1 MAENTLLSSLKNWI
15 SSDSTDTT
23 KKKAKTAKSKTSARP
38 PADPPNNAPPAP
50 MGANLQETVYAGM
63 NSSYAIAKAYKGVMR
78 PDTDVFG
85 VVNNLK
91 NESYKN
97 DYSDGIVEYFARV
110 LRVENKNTATK
121 EEDESSLFG
130 WFDSL
135 LASDSSTGVSPDP
148 PVEITAITDCGIHA
162 GCWGKLGVKGDG
174 FHLPNESGLGGSNKT
189 ITLIRDGQKGKF
201 IGLPGVEIPLPGD
214 IVRVTWKD
222 LKNHRDGVYL
232 GPLISRLPPAQGAGS
247 RATATGGFNA
257 RCFES
262 APPGG
267 SSKRSSNSTA
277 TSKTGNS
284 VRKPSIN
291 AKKERGKKPIG
302 KGVFTGFPDIKTH
315 KVKAA
320 VEATLSWVC
329 FDGIVQ
335 EEKSKKK
342 VISKKATLSKAQ
354 KFVKEY
360 QKKGIRT
367 YIMGYPIVGHEEV
380 FINDLINMA
389 SKVQTIGVI
398 INLDSYIVSGNT
410 MNNETRSERA
420 SYLIQTLKKTADE
433 KGFCVGLT
441 ASNLT
446 NNARVPWKVFVST
459 DGQSGVDFVVPQVL
473 AQSYTR
479 TKESFV
485 SEFSPWKI
493 LGFKHIIPALG
504 MIGKSPPE
512 NGWKEDGY
520 NTIEKSPWRFREDA
534 TWTFNEED
542 SDSVINQLGKETMAN
557 AVIWWDWAGANV
569 SWKDWPEKR
578 WDIIR
583 ELGNAEVAAEKLNSL
598 SDSQMDEADK
608 ERIKNLPLGEYMK
621 RSEAAPETQ
630 KKKTANAGNEVT
642 AAPAP
647 SKPSEGQETT
657 KDAEAQEV
665 TKQLSKKE
673 KEEIQKEIDEKQK
686 EIKQYED
693 TIKELKSDLQ
703 KASSSGEGAGSKGVN
718 IAAVTEQIKQQN
730 KLKKEKEGELSKLRA
745 KLGKTEETT
754 PSTAPNYQRCVTDA
768 SGRVVLNHNYGGPL
782 QPGQIKA
789 SQLGGIPFHDVGFVV
804 GRPFAGLASI
814 IIHEPGGG
822 GGSVKGVVRSL
833 KKRRCWKP
841 NRRKYPNAPS
851 YEAQCPDGLSVHF
864 IVNSFGGLTQYVSMK
879 NQARHAGDF
888 NKVSI
893 GVEVVNGSLYGA
905 PSKKYTP
912 GTMQQME
919 GTYRLVGMI
928 AAQTGI
934 PLKFPGGT
942 TLEVDKKHGHA
953 PGVNAHGSIGGHS
966 DGRFPVLYCALRHSG
981 LKKVEAYKKAL
992 QIGGY
997 EYSMDQQH
1005 KDAAAMVK
1013 RYCKEGKQDSIE
1025 CQDAKRTWIEAQS
1038 ESVYRGLE
1046 AAGHSRPDEPK
1057 FVSANGQVPT
1067 VQNPDPNPK
1076 EPVQL
1081 TLAQRL
1087 QALAKKKKK
1096 CPEGYRWSEWNEKC
1110 VKD

>member
-1 MAENTLLSSLKNWI
+1 MAENTLSSYLKNWI
-15 SSDSTDTT
+15 SSDSADTT

-38 PADPPNNAPPAP
+38 PAVPPNNIPPAP
-50 MGANLQETVYAGM
+50 MGTNLQEMVYAAT
-63 NSSYAIAKAYKGVMR
+63 NPEYIHAKSYKGVLR
-78 PDTDVFG
+78 SDTDAFG
-85 VVNNLK
+85 VLRNLSVDK
-91 NESYKN
+91 YKN
-97 DYSDGIVEYFARV
+97 DYSEGIVRYLATV
-110 LRVENKNTATK
+110 LRVENKGTVSPGTENEA
-121 EEDESSLFG
+121 SAFG

-135 LASDSSTGVSPDP
+135 LASVSPAANPPAP
-148 PVEITAITDCGIHA
+148 PVEITAVVDCGIHA
-162 GCWGKLGVKGDG
+162 GCFGKLGIKGDG
-174 FHLPNESGLGGSNKT
+174 FSLPNESGQGGSNKA
-189 ITLIRDGQKGKF
+189 ITLIRDGQKGLF
-201 IGLPGVEIPLPGD
+201 TATDSRVETPLVGEL
-214 IVRVTWKD
+214 VWVTWQD
-222 LKNHRDGVYL
+222 LKNYRGGVYL

-247 RATATGGFNA
+247 RATAAAGFNA

-284 VRKPSIN
+284 VRKPGIN

-315 KVKAA
+315 EVKAA

-335 EEKSKKK
+335 EETSKKK
-342 VISKKATLSKAQ
+342 VISKKAALSKAQ

-360 QKKGIRT
+360 QKKGIKT
-367 YIMGYPIVGHEEV
+367 YIMGYPIIGHEEV

-446 NNARVPWKVFVST
+446 NNTRVPWKVFVST
-459 DGQSGVDFVVPQVL
+459 EGQGGVDFVVPQVL

-485 SEFSPWKI
+485 SEFRPWKI

-512 NGWKEDGY
+512 NGWREDGY

-534 TWTFNEED
+534 TWTFNEKD

-569 SWKDWPEKR
+569 SSKDWPEKR

-583 ELGNAEVAAEKLNSL
+583 ELGNAEAAAEKLNSL

-665 TKQLSKKE
+665 RKQLSKKE

-703 KASSSGEGAGSKGVN
+703 KASSSGEGVGSAGVN
-718 IAAVTEQIKQQN
+718 IAAVAEQIKQQN
-730 KLKKEKEGELSKLRA
+730 KLKKEKESELSKLRA

-754 PSTAPNYQRCVTDA
+754 PPTAPNYQRCVTDA
-768 SGRVVLNHNYGGPL
+768 SGRIVLNHNYGGPL
-782 QPGQIKA
+782 QPGQIKQ

-804 GRPFAGLASI
+804 GPPFAGLASI

-822 GGSVKGVVRSL
+822 GGSVSGVVRSL
-833 KKRRCWKP
+833 KNRRCWRPDRNSP
-841 NRRKYPNAPS
+841 NRVAK
-851 YEAQCPDGLSVHF
+851 CPDGLSVHF
-864 IVNSFGGLTQYVSMK
+864 IVNSCGGLTQYVSMK
-879 NQARHAGDF
+879 NQARHAGGF
-888 NKVSI
+888 NGVSI
-893 GVEVVNGSLYGA
+893 GIEVVNGSPFGA
-905 PSKKYTP
+905 PSKQYRP

-919 GTYRLVGMI
+919 GTYRLVKMI
-928 AAQTGI
+928 CANAGI
-934 PLKFPGGT
+934 STKIHGGT
-942 TLEVDKKHGHA
+942 GPKMITKHGHA

-966 DGRFPVLYCALRHSG
+966 DGRFPTLYCALRQSG

-1013 RYCKEGKQDSIE
+1013 RYCKEGKYSSTE
-1025 CQDAKRTWIEAQS
+1025 CQNAMNTQNLNFAEQNQRM
-1038 ESVYRGLE
+1038 LE
-1046 AAGHSRPDEPK
+1046 AEHGIKRPDEPE
-1057 FVSANGQVPT
+1057 FVSANNQAPT
-1067 VQNPDPNPK
+1067 AQNPDPNPK
-1076 EPVQL
+1076 EPVAL
-1081 TLAQRL
+1081 TWQQRL
-1087 QALAKKKKK
+1087 QAYAKKKKK
-1096 CPEGYRWSEWNEKC
+1096 CKSYESPDEDNC
-1110 VKD
+1110 VDK